1 MKRRNKRNLNRALAL
16 LTSGAM
22 LAGDL
27 LPVLAAEPTEGAVKE
42 ASEGNGEEGYF
53 PFVPGYI
60 PEDDDVPAVVS
71 GLSYAQMREE
81 QVSTDEE
88 RLFTAPSSDA
98 TESAYPM
105 SYTEDW
111 LTYMKTTYP
120 TTRNQGSYGTCW
132 AHSAM
137 FLGEAYLIKHGK
149 ADTSIDLSELHH
161 AYWSYT
167 TGTGSAAAGYT
178 GDKAVYTKSEDA
190 ETILD
195 NGGNL
200 SYSAQSLMRQRG
212 YAKESVAPYSDAAKV
227 AAGNGLDASTER
239 NDSFYLTNAYELNIQ
254 ENPGLVKSAIKENG
268 AVGVSI
274 YAQSYKNPPT
284 GPDFYNDSNNAYW
297 CPQAYSTN
305 HAVAI
310 VGWDDDFPAD
320 RFAEQGGLLPEGD
333 GAWLIRNSWST
344 TTKEDYFSYF
354 WLSYYDASLLKKP
367 VAWAYEADNKFPYDN
382 HYYYDSQIHKT
393 GYISNST
400 IPLHYA
406 NIYTVN
412 GAAGAEK
419 EVLEAVDFEVH
430 SVPGEGVG
438 YTVEVYTDLTGDTPA
453 TGTKVS
459 AATTTGQLYFN
470 GDYTVKLAEPVSLT
484 KGSRFAI
491 VLYFDKAGMGVAREV
506 STQFGAVA
514 ITAASAG
521 NSCYLSG
528 STWKNSDYDFV
539 LGALTTDGE
548 GGESVTHVT
557 GVSLNTDSL
566 QMRPE
571 DTATLVAT
579 VEPEDADDPSV
590 SWSSDE
596 PTVAIVDANGKVT
609 AVAEGTATITATT
622 TDGGY
627 TADCEVTVTD
637 ADDLKISFGI
647 SSITLCMGTKGYLE
661 ATVMPEPENPPTF
674 IWSSGDES
682 IVTVKESG
690 DGVEL
695 TPVALGTTVVTV
707 KTSDGKSSASIPV
720 TVKGIDVIGV
730 TLDKETLELKEGES
744 ETLTASIKPT
754 GATNKN
760 VIWSSSD
767 EDVATVSA
775 SGKVTAVSAGT
786 ATITV
791 VTEDG
796 DFDATC
802 EVTVTEAE
810 PSPSP
815 TEPEPVTVDVTGVT
829 LSEDTLELKEG
840 ESATLTATVEPE
852 DATNPKVSWSSDDPD
867 VATVSDSGKVTAVSA
882 GTATIT
888 VLTEDGN
895 FEAICEVT
903 VTEAEPSPSPSPTEP
918 EPVTVDVTGVT
929 LSEDTL
935 ELKEGESTTLTATVE
950 PEDATNPKVSWS
962 SDDPDVATVS
972 DSGKVTA
979 VSAGTA
985 TITVLTEDGNFEAIC
1000 EVTVTEAEP
1009 SPSPTGP
1016 EDDPEPTEPED
1027 DPEPTEPEDDPEP
1040 TEPEDDPEPTE
1051 PEDPTPTEPE
1061 DPTPTEPEAP
1071 TPTEPEAPTPTEPED
1086 PTPTEPEDP
1095 TPTEPE
1101 APTPTEPEA
1110 PTPTEP
1116 EDPTPTEP
1124 EDPTP
1129 TEPEDPTPTEPE
1141 DPTPT
1146 EPEDPT
1152 PTEPED
1158 PTPTEPEDPTPTEPE
1173 DPTPTEPEDDP
1184 SPTPVSMEDAAAQ
1197 IEEKGVDAVVESIKD
1212 SDSASIAEAMSDPK
1226 QVAALALIEDSY
1238 KEAHN
1243 ITEKTPESK
1252 VEGIDASRIEMTGA
1266 ALNIDSGSV
1275 GLVITEPQNTEKIDR
1290 DGYGKLFLF
1299 DMTVDAVK
1307 EDGSKADYSEE
1318 LDIPVTITMP
1328 VPEVVSLDSLS
1339 LVHFDKDGHGTEL
1352 KMLLDTEKRSITF
1365 TVTHFSLFAFANV
1378 AEEQDKPEEPKEP
1391 VSGNT
1396 FSVEAAA
1403 KEGIPVIQKGYT
1415 LKLETDP
1422 QTGAF
1427 KSATICD
1434 AEGKPADVDSYLANM
1449 VTEYEADGKTPKTF
1463 YTLVFTDGKW
1473 DTSYDSGEKGAYEY
1487 KGVEYFVAGG
1497 VVNQNANGL
1506 IYTGAAGWR
1515 FLAAGHVVT
1524 DNEGLVM
1531 YADKWFWID
1540 AQGKCDDTY
1549 AAIVMW
1555 NGANFLVHG
1564 GRLRT
1569 DYTGFTYDPQ
1579 NTAKWYHITAGQVWG
1594 DGEIT
1599 DMSIEGGEIT
1609 RTVVNGVVQ

>member
-903 VTEAEPSPSPSPTEP
+903 VTEAEPSPSP
-918 EPVTVDVTGVT
+918 
-929 LSEDTL
+929 
-935 ELKEGESTTLTATVE
+935 
-950 PEDATNPKVSWS
+950 
-962 SDDPDVATVS
+962 
-972 DSGKVTA
+972 
-979 VSAGTA
+979 
-985 TITVLTEDGNFEAIC
+985 
-1000 EVTVTEAEP
+1000 
-1009 SPSPTGP
+1009 TGP

-1071 TPTEPEAPTPTEPED
+1071 TPTEPEA
-1086 PTPTEPEDP
+1086 
-1095 TPTEPE
+1095 
-1101 APTPTEPEA
+1101 
-1110 PTPTEP
+1110 
-1116 EDPTPTEP
+1116 PTPTEP